1 MLRQTGMTT
10 PLPPQPPR
18 ETDLV
23 DPTEAEIQEWA
34 DRERQRRAAWLEGPT
49 QDQKAEW
56 ARRERERRLGERPG
70 QSMMRGFALTP
81 ELPFRYARTA
91 QLAGEG
97 ALSLLWK
104 WSQHGLQTLVNEGRA
119 WEDEFAPR
127 GPRRVRVDD
136 RTLE

>member
-1 MLRQTGMTT
+1 MTT
-10 PLPPQPPR
+10 PLPPQPPQ

-23 DPTEAEIQEWA
+23 DPSDAEIQEWA

-56 ARRERERRLGERPG
+56 ARQERERREREQQG
-70 QSMMRGFALTP
+70 QPMARGFSAGFSISP
-81 ELPFRYARTA
+81 DLPFRYARTA

-119 WEDEFAPR
+119 WEDE
-127 GPRRVRVDD
+127 
-136 RTLE
+136 